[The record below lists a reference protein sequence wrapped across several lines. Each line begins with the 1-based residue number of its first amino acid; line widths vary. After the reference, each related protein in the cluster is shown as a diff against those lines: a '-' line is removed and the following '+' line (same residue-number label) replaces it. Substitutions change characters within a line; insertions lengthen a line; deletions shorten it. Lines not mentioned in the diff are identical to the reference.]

1 MITDPQI
8 CLGAADGASPLMM
21 LILAVLVCALWTVLY
36 ILPFERAGADDPGAR
51 NDRPRANR
59 TNWVMSPLR
68 IAIGSGALW
77 LVATAAETI
86 IILATDW
93 PIWVIAVMGAI
104 CIEAVMLLYA
114 LERRT
119 VSTRAGWA
127 ICAMRVAL
135 VLGVIVMLAQPTWS
149 AALDEEYRPGVAVL
163 IDNSASMHLPEIQM
177 TPASKARLAE
187 TFSLA
192 DRPVHLDIL
201 ETDLRTL
208 GDELEKWRRVL
219 SEMGSATPK
228 DLGRELAG
236 KRHSIHKGAG
246 DWMDKIAAH
255 VKEIASPDIAKLK
268 LPTTVIGELVRVR
281 AGLSKRICNGLKS
294 IADMTDT
301 SDPVKLARACDNL
314 KTSVADTAAAV
325 VDITAILGPLADQ
338 ADEAFYTT
346 MPKKTRTEL
355 DTLSARTRFQL
366 AYDILLHKG
375 ASGKNAN
382 MLERLRKKFA
392 VSLYHFAANPSEL
405 DVRKFAETTL
415 APRTRP
421 ARRTT
426 TMPTKLPDELQL
438 TDISAALAEM
448 LGLAD
453 NSRLTGII
461 VLSDARHTALGHP
474 ESYARNLGQA
484 GAPIYPIVIGS
495 DKPPP
500 DAAIASVNSPEAIS
514 PGDDLLVDAG
524 CKLDGLAGK
533 TVHIVL
539 TDGDREVDEK
549 TVTVGRFAQLRKRV
563 QMSDKPTTPGLH
575 LYKLRID
582 PIPGEIDAGNNDF
595 SFSVNVTD
603 GDTNLLIIENRPRWE
618 YRYVKNLFLGRDESV
633 KLQHVLLKPDR
644 ITGEPNRPTVHASAT
659 RPKADSEA
667 TALPRNKEEWL
678 KFDVIILGDLPPSEL
693 DEKTLEILKAFVDD
707 RGGTLVFIA
716 GRGYMPHAYGRTLLA
731 ELLPVR
737 FIPGVAEKMP
747 ENAFKIALTPE
758 GKNHIITQQDTDPE
772 INAKIWDSM
781 PEITWRRPIIDAKP
795 GAAVLAYAR
804 ADDEPTMEDAVS
816 TAQRNLQMTKIVKYQ
831 RSRALVSAHNVGA
844 GSVMFVGFDR
854 TWRMRYRVGDTYH
867 HKFWGQVLRWATSD
881 RLRSGTNLVKLG
893 TDRSRYGSQS
903 PVRIR
908 ANVIDK
914 DLSPVKDADA
924 TIEVYR
930 KDKLVL
936 RRKLLGEKGSPGRYS
951 ADLGNLPGGAY
962 RAVLGGDTITKIL
975 AEEGQADSVFT
986 EFSVDSTLSVEQV
999 ELTADRGMASRLAE
1013 KSGGRV
1019 FEANEAAKILR
1030 LLATGTQ
1037 EEELPAQFPLWDS
1050 WWLLIALL
1058 MLAAGEWFTRK
1069 RAGLT

>member
-1 MITDPQI
+1 MMTDLQI
-8 CLGAADGASPLMM
+8 CLAVTDGASPLVM
-21 LILAVLVCALWTVLY
+21 LLLAALVCAIWAVLY
-36 ILPFERAGADDPGAR
+36 LLPFGHNHSDEPREAGDQAQADRAKWA
-51 NDRPRANR
+51 
-59 TNWVMSPLR
+59 MSPLR
-68 IAIGSGALW
+68 IAAGTGALW
-77 LVATAAETI
+77 LVAAAAETM

-93 PIWVIAVMGAI
+93 SIWVIAAIGAI
-104 CIEAVMLLYA
+104 CIEVVMLLYA

-119 VSTRAGWA
+119 VSRRAGGA
-127 ICAMRVAL
+127 ICGMRVAL

-149 AALDEEYRPGVAVL
+149 AAIDEEYRPGVAVL

-192 DRPVHLDIL
+192 DRPIHLDIL

-208 GDELEKWRRVL
+208 GDDLETWRRTL
-219 SEMGSATPK
+219 AAMGSATPK
-228 DLGRELAG
+228 DRGKDLAG
-236 KRHSIHKGAG
+236 KRHSIHKGAN

-255 VKEIASPDIAKLK
+255 AKETASPRIAKLK
-268 LPTTVIGELVRVR
+268 LPTTAISELGRVQT
-281 AGLSKRICNGLKS
+281 GLSKRISAGMKS
-294 IADMTDT
+294 IADMTDI
-301 SDPVKLARACDNL
+301 SNPVKLAQAYDNL
-314 KTSVADTAAAV
+314 KTAVTDTAAAV
-325 VDITAILGPLADQ
+325 VDITAILGPLAIQ

-346 MPKKTRTEL
+346 LPQKTRTEL

-366 AYDILLHKG
+366 AQDVLLHKG
-375 ASGKNAN
+375 TSGKDTN
-382 MLERLRKKFA
+382 MLERLREKFA
-392 VSLYHFAANPSEL
+392 VSLYHFASKPNEL

-415 APRTRP
+415 APRTQP

-426 TMPTKLPDELQL
+426 TMPARLPDELQL
-438 TDISAALAEM
+438 TDMSAALAEM

-453 NSRLTGII
+453 ENRLVGVI

-484 GAPIYPIVIGS
+484 GAPIYPVVIGS

-514 PGDDLLVDAG
+514 PGDDLLVDAS
-524 CKLDGLAGK
+524 CKLDGLEGK
-533 TVHIVL
+533 TVHMVL

-549 TVTVGRFAQLRKRV
+549 TVTVGQFAQLRKRV

-582 PIPGEIDAGNNDF
+582 PLPGEIDAGNNDF
-595 SFSVNVTD
+595 SFSVNVTE
-603 GDTNLLIIENRPRWE
+603 GDTNLLIVENRPRWE

-633 KLQHVLLKPDR
+633 KLQHVLLQPDH
-644 ITGEPNRPTVHASAT
+644 ITGEPNRPTIHASVT
-659 RPKADSEA
+659 RPKEASEA
-667 TALPRNKEEWL
+667 TALPKNKEEWL

-707 RGGTLVFIA
+707 RGGTLIFIA
-716 GRGYMPHAYGRTLLA
+716 GRGYMPHAYGRTVLA

-737 FIPGVAEKMP
+737 FIPGVAKKMP
-747 ENAFKIALTPE
+747 EDVFKIALTPE
-758 GKNHIITQQDTDPE
+758 GKNHIITRQDTDPE
-772 INAKIWDSM
+772 TNAKIWDSL
-781 PEITWRRPIIDAKP
+781 PEIYWRRPIIDSKP
-795 GAAVLAYAR
+795 GAAVLAYAK
-804 ADDEPTMEDAVS
+804 ADDEPSMENAVS
-816 TAQRNLQMTKIVKYQ
+816 TAQRTAQMAKIVKYQ
-831 RSRALVSAHNVGA
+831 RSRALISAHNVGT
-844 GSVMFVGFDR
+844 GSVMFVAFDR

-867 HKFWGQVLRWATSD
+867 HKLWGQVLRWATSD
-881 RLRSGTNLVKLG
+881 RLRSGTNRVKLG
-893 TDRSRYGSQS
+893 ADRSRYGSMS

-908 ANVIDK
+908 ANIIDK

-930 KDKLVL
+930 NDKLVL

-951 ADLGNLPGGAY
+951 ADLGKLPGGAY
-962 RAVLGGDTITKIL
+962 RAVLGGDTVTRIL
-975 AEEGQADSVFT
+975 AEEGQADSVST
-986 EFSVDSTLSVEQV
+986 EFSVDSTLSAEQV
-999 ELTADRGMASRLAE
+999 ELTADRGMAGRLAS

-1019 FEANEAAKILR
+1019 FEANEARKILR
-1030 LLATGTQ
+1030 LLATRTDQ
-1037 EEELPAQFPLWDS
+1037 EELPAQFPLWDS

-1058 MLAAGEWFTRK
+1058 MLAGGEWLTRK